1 MHMPPIETGRLLIRP
16 FVPTDLDAI
25 HQILDVESGDNGGDA
40 VQLMQAKQ
48 ERQQWLAWSVLN
60 YSALANLYQ
69 PPYGDRAI
77 VLRAS
82 GEVIGACGFAPV
94 MLPFAQLPAL
104 RPIGAASDQP
114 ARNTHEMGLY
124 WEVSP
129 RHQRRGY
136 ATEAASAL
144 IRYAF
149 TTLNLQRIVANTT
162 YDNAASIGVMRKL
175 GMAIQHNP
183 LPEPP
188 YLQIVGVLEY
198 NSDLMRD
205 P

>member
-1 MHMPPIETGRLLIRP
+1 MSMPPLETERLTIRP
-16 FVPTDLDAI
+16 FVLADLDAI
-25 HQILDVESGDNGGDA
+25 YQILDVELDEIAGE
-40 VQLMQAKQ
+40 QALAA
-48 ERQQWLAWSVLN
+48 RRQWLAWSVLN
-60 YSALANLYQ
+60 YTALARLHQ

-77 VLRAS
+77 VLHAT

-94 MLPFAQLPAL
+94 LLPFGQLPTF
-104 RPIGAASDQP
+104 RPAGAAPGQP
-114 ARNTHEMGLY
+114 ARNTNEMGLY

-136 ATEAASAL
+136 ATEAGAAL

-149 TTLNLQRIVANTT
+149 SELNLARIVATTT
-162 YDNAASIGVMRKL
+162 YDNAASVGVMRKL
-175 GMAIQHNP
+175 GMTIEHNP

-188 YLQIVGVLEY
+188 WMQIVGVKP
-198 NSDLMRD
+198 N

>member
-1 MHMPPIETGRLLIRP
+1 MSMPPLETERLTIRP
-16 FVPTDLDAI
+16 FVLADLDAI
-25 HQILDVESGDNGGDA
+25 YQILDVELDEIAGE
-40 VQLMQAKQ
+40 QALTA
-48 ERQQWLAWSVLN
+48 RQQWLAWSVLN
-60 YSALANLYQ
+60 YTALADLHQ

-77 VLRAS
+77 VLHAT

-94 MLPFAQLPAL
+94 LLPFGQLAAFRPAD
-104 RPIGAASDQP
+104 AAPSQP
-114 ARNTHEMGLY
+114 ARNTNEMGLY

-136 ATEAASAL
+136 ATEAGAAL

-149 TTLNLQRIVANTT
+149 IELNLARIVATTT

-175 GMAIQHNP
+175 GMTIEHNP

-188 YLQIVGVLEY
+188 WMQIVGVKP
-198 NSDLMRD
+198 N